1 MSVIKNDIFHLEENY
16 FTAFYDLINKSSI
29 VDIDVDCYSHKSL
42 ENFSRARLELMVRR
56 LNTYFA
62 LAADMPILNGDAS
75 IIKIDEIRITPN
87 SIDSK
92 GKDSFKVNFDEYI
105 GKNSLFHKYFSI
117 IIDTEKGEYVTESL
131 IIYHILDNIVKYT
144 HDSYILVNLIL
155 DMISNTFN
163 PVSIE
168 RQIEDKDLLYLSNKL
183 YDDFKPIINPDE
195 YDFKY
200 LVWND
205 RYKFNLILQD
215 ALKVFLTIL
224 KFIEWEDRGDNR
236 IERYN
241 VDYQLPELNLY
252 YLSYSNIYKIDIQNS
267 YEYSFDIDAMLKY
280 GDINNLF
287 TYMILT
293 VAYKPILHDALS
305 ESMALMDY
313 MGHNISMY
321 AVCTILEVMFGNC
334 TGKPVEEEEE
344 KTYMPVK

>member
-1 MSVIKNDIFHLEENY
+1 MNMSVIKNDIFHLEENY

-29 VDIDVDCYSHKSL
+29 VDIDVDCYSHKIF
-42 ENFSRARLELMVRR
+42 ENFSRARLELMIRR
-56 LNTYFA
+56 INNYIT
-62 LAADMPILNGDAS
+62 LAASDDILHDVELIKFTKIHIKYIDFRTGFHLSIDVDAQHGDYLEHKFFSLYPEDFKDETAVTEYDILFYILKNAIHYTDRVLFNA
-75 IIKIDEIRITPN
+75 IINIIANDFSFTSLEKYVNDDKIRI
-87 SIDSK
+87 
-92 GKDSFKVNFDEYI
+92 
-105 GKNSLFHKYFSI
+105 
-117 IIDTEKGEYVTESL
+117 
-131 IIYHILDNIVKYT
+131 IV
-144 HDSYILVNLIL
+144 
-155 DMISNTFN
+155 
-163 PVSIE
+163 
-168 RQIEDKDLLYLSNKL
+168 DKINN
-183 YDDFKPIINPDE
+183 DFKPIINPDE

-224 KFIEWEDRGDNR
+224 KFIEWEDKGDNR

-313 MGHNISMY
+313 IGHHISMY
-321 AVCTILEVMFGNC
+321 SVCAILEVMFGNC